1 MKKIIIS
8 GENSEVDKIIREN
21 RIRFERGAVSLKEV
35 MGSASDTKKLNQSD
49 TKKLDAIGG
58 KSKNGPTV

>member
-21 RIRFERGAVSLKEV
+21 RIRFDRGTVSMKEV
-35 MGSASDTKKLNQSD
+35 GNKTSGTKQLDKSD
-49 TKKLDAIGG
+49 TKKLDFVGG
-58 KSKNGPTV
+58 KPENTPDV